1 MFICY
6 SILCR
11 RAIFSYC
18 LFISFLLLY
27 AKLRMNIIIWS
38 FYYQNHVPAH
48 SKIQNSLRKKVIKM
62 NARTHILSHSMNSP
76 GWVIS
81 WVYWDLSQFLH
92 IDVLPNMMCSE
103 LFLKRTSP
111 WCNHQVAWVTI
122 PEHLRETLLDKL
134 ACFLLF
140 FQLPTKDSAFL
151 SLINQL
157 KYIHLISS
165 FQDNVTL
172 TTSYI
177 YIFFGCWYMFYGGFF
192 CRFIFYFYRYQC
204 H

>member
-1 MFICY
+1 MVIYVIRSDSQKRISISVSSRLDYTNPCSLANCSLNSHLKKMFICY

-38 FYYQNHVPAH
+38 FYYQNHMPAH

-62 NARTHILSHSMNSP
+62 NARIHILSHSMNSP

-103 LFLKRTSP
+103 LFLKRTIHGVIIR
-111 WCNHQVAWVTI
+111 WHGWQ
-122 PEHLRETLLDKL
+122 
-134 ACFLLF
+134 FLNIWGRLYWISWLVSCYF
-140 FQLPTKDSAFL
+140 FNCQPKIQLS
-151 SLINQL
+151 
-157 KYIHLISS
+157 
-165 FQDNVTL
+165 
-172 TTSYI
+172 
-177 YIFFGCWYMFYGGFF
+177 
-192 CRFIFYFYRYQC
+192 
-204 H
+204 